1 MTSALR
7 DGLTTIVLELNLFT
21 IKLAISSDQNKVIDD
36 FVKFLYI
43 ILLVSFKL
51 YKGINVN
58 LSLYTATV
66 FQESSLRLIAVPK
79 Q

>member
-66 FQESSLRLIAVPK
+66 FQESSLHLIAVPK

>member
-7 DGLTTIVLELNLFT
+7 DGLTTIILELNLFT

-36 FVKFLYI
+36 FVKFLYL

-58 LSLYTATV
+58 LNLYTATV
-66 FQESSLRLIAVPK
+66 FQESSLHLIAVPK